1 MRTSL
6 LCVTLFAVRLVLA
19 SERED
24 RADIERVI
32 KSLGDGQTHLAQK
45 KELFTIDAQNEFDR
59 WSDLDRRMAPGWEAP
74 WSEVTR
80 PRMVIESVRFITG
93 DVALVDAA
101 NTQFGSPGGLAARVP
116 VLLVMEKEAQGWRIT
131 ALRVLPQR

>member
-1 MRTSL
+1 M
-6 LCVTLFAVRLVLA
+6 TLFTVSFRLA

-32 KSLGDGQTHLAQK
+32 KSLGDGQTHLAK
-45 KELFTIDAQNEFDR
+45 NKELFTIDAQNEFDR
-59 WSDLDRRMAPGWEAP
+59 LSDVDRRMAPGWEAP

-80 PRMVIESVRFITG
+80 PRMVIESIRFITG
-93 DVALVDAA
+93 DVAVVDAA
-101 NTQFGSPGGLAARVP
+101 NTQYSTGGLAARVS
-116 VLLVMEKEAQGWRIT
+116 VLLVMKKEPQGWRIT